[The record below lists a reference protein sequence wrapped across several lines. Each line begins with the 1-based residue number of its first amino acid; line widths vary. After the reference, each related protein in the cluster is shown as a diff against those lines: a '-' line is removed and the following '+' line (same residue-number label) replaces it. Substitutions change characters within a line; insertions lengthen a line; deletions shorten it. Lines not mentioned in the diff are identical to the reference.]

1 MLRRA
6 QTGGMQRSKAAL
18 VALICLLF
26 GFSLS
31 GAATTFELEN
41 GNTFYGEVSKLDED
55 GLVIRME
62 DVGGFSERIE
72 LVYLSQETLE
82 WLAKTP
88 KYKPFVAPFIEM
100 PEEEMK
106 QPPPIVLRPVDRLA
120 RASGDSFLSA
130 FASPLGA
137 LFLLAFYLGNLL
149 AAYEIAIYRGR
160 SVPLVCGLA
169 VIAPVVTP
177 IIFLSMPAAEGSY
190 AAPSWEE
197 EFEEAPPPPPKP
209 KEEPRPVGIS
219 ANKPSKLGLRQSAA
233 PKSSQAATPSS
244 YTRSNTEFNR
254 HFFETTFSEFFR
266 VVPSPSIKDMVIEF
280 KGTKKELIAKRITR
294 ISANEIHLQL
304 LSGKK
309 EAALRFGEIVQVNL
323 RHKNEK

>member
-1 MLRRA
+1 MFWRA
-6 QTGGMQRSKAAL
+6 QTGGMQRSKTGI
-18 VALICLLF
+18 VALIYLLLGFAIF
-26 GFSLS
+26 GE
-31 GAATTFELEN
+31 AATFELEN

-62 DVGGFSERIE
+62 EDIGGFSERIE

-82 WLAKTP
+82 QLAETP
-88 KYKPFVAPFIEM
+88 KYKPFVTPFIEL

-106 QPPPIVLRPVDRLA
+106 QPPPIVPKPVDRLP
-120 RASGDSFLSA
+120 RAPEESSFLAA
-130 FASPLGA
+130 FASPIGL
-137 LFLLAFYLGNLL
+137 LFLLAFYLANLL
-149 AAYEIAIYRGR
+149 AAYETAVYRER
-160 SVPLVCGLA
+160 PVPLVCGLA
-169 VIAPVVTP
+169 VIAPVATP
-177 IIFLSMPAAEGSY
+177 IIFLLLPAAEGSY
-190 AAPSWEE
+190 ADPSWEE
-197 EFEEAPPPPPKP
+197 AEETPPPPKP
-209 KEEPRPVGIS
+209 KEDPRPVGIS

-233 PKSSQAATPSS
+233 PKSSQESTPSS

-266 VVPSPSIKDMVIEF
+266 IVPSPAIKDMVIEF
-280 KGTKKELIAKRITR
+280 KGTKKELVAKRITR

-309 EAALRFGEIVQVNL
+309 EAAMRFGEIVQVNL

>member
-1 MLRRA
+1 MA
-6 QTGGMQRSKAAL
+6 QTGGMQRSKDYL
-18 VALICLLF
+18 CALICLLF
-26 GFSLS
+26 GFALS
-31 GAATTFELEN
+31 GAAATFELEN

-62 DVGGFSERIE
+62 EDVGGFSERIE
-72 LVYLSQETLE
+72 LVYLSQETLNQ
-82 WLAKTP
+82 LAKTP
-88 KYKPFVAPFIEM
+88 KYKPFVSPFIEM
-100 PEEEMK
+100 PEEELE
-106 QPPPIVLRPVDRLA
+106 QPPPIVLRPVDRLS
-120 RASGDSFLSA
+120 RASKNASFFST
-130 FASPLGA
+130 FASPIGVF
-137 LFLLAFYLGNLL
+137 FLVVFYLGNLL
-149 AAYEIAIYRGR
+149 AAYETAVYRGR

-169 VIAPVVTP
+169 VIAPIVTP
-177 IIFLSMPAAEGSY
+177 IIFLSLPAAEGSY

-197 EFEEAPPPPPKP
+197 ETEETPPPPPK
-209 KEEPRPVGIS
+209 EAPRPVGIS
-219 ANKPSKLGLRQSAA
+219 ANKPSKLGLRQSAV

-309 EAALRFGEIVQVNL
+309 EASMRFGEIVQVNL

>member
-1 MLRRA
+1 
-6 QTGGMQRSKAAL
+6 MQRSKAAL

-26 GFSLS
+26 GFALF
-31 GAATTFELEN
+31 GAAATFELEN

-72 LVYLSQETLE
+72 LVYLSQETLNQ
-82 WLAKTP
+82 LAKTP

-100 PEEEMK
+100 PEEEMQ
-106 QPPPIVLRPVDRLA
+106 QPPPIVPKPVDRLP
-120 RASGDSFLSA
+120 RAPKESSFLSA
-130 FASPLGA
+130 FVSPIGA

-177 IIFLSMPAAEGSY
+177 IIFLSLPAAEGSY

-197 EFEEAPPPPPKP
+197 ESEEAPPPPKL
-209 KEEPRPVGIS
+209 KEDPRPVGIS

-233 PKSSQAATPSS
+233 PKSGQEATPSS

-266 VVPSPSIKDMVIEF
+266 IIPSPAIKDMVIEF

-309 EAALRFGEIVQVNL
+309 EAAMRFGEIVQVNL

>member
-1 MLRRA
+1 
-6 QTGGMQRSKAAL
+6 MQRSKANL
-18 VALICLLF
+18 VALICLLL
-26 GFSLS
+26 GFALS
-31 GAATTFELEN
+31 GAAATFELEN
-41 GNTFYGEVSKLDED
+41 GNTFYGEVSTLDED

-62 DVGGFSERIE
+62 EEIGGFSERIE

-82 WLAKTP
+82 WLAETP
-88 KYKPFVAPFIEM
+88 KYKPFVAPFIEL

-106 QPPPIVLRPVDRLA
+106 QPKPIVPKPVDRLP
-120 RASGDSFLSA
+120 RAPKESSFLSA
-130 FASPLGA
+130 FASPIGI

-149 AAYEIAIYRGR
+149 AAYETAIYRGR

-169 VIAPVVTP
+169 VIAPVITP
-177 IIFLSMPAAEGSY
+177 IIFLSLPAAEGSY
-190 AAPSWEE
+190 ADPSWEE
-197 EFEEAPPPPPKP
+197 EAEEAPPPVP
-209 KEEPRPVGIS
+209 KEAPRPVGIS
-219 ANKPSKLGLRQSAA
+219 ANKPSKLGIRQSAA
-233 PKSSQAATPSS
+233 PKSGQEAAPSS
-244 YTRSNTEFNR
+244 HTRSNTEFNR

-266 VVPSPSIKDMVIEF
+266 VVPPPSIKDMVIEF

-309 EAALRFGEIVQVNL
+309 EASMRFGEIVQVNL

>member
-1 MLRRA
+1 
-6 QTGGMQRSKAAL
+6 MQRSKAGL
-18 VALICLLF
+18 VAFICLLF
-26 GFSLS
+26 GFALF
-31 GAATTFELEN
+31 GAAATFELEN

-72 LVYLSQETLE
+72 LVYLSQETLQ
-82 WLAKTP
+82 WLAQTP
-88 KYKPFVAPFIEM
+88 KYKPFVSPFIEM
-100 PEEEMK
+100 PEEDLK
-106 QPPPIVLRPVDRLA
+106 QPPPIVPKPVDRLP
-120 RASGDSFLSA
+120 RATQESSFLSA
-130 FASPLGA
+130 FASPIGV

-149 AAYEIAIYRGR
+149 AAYETAIYRGR

-169 VIAPVVTP
+169 VIAPVATP
-177 IIFLSMPAAEGSY
+177 IIFLSLPAAEGSY

-197 EFEEAPPPPPKP
+197 AEETPPPPKP
-209 KEEPRPVGIS
+209 KEDPRPVGIS

-233 PKSSQAATPSS
+233 PKSSQAATPSF

-280 KGTKKELIAKRITR
+280 KGTKKELVAKRITR

-309 EAALRFGEIVQVNL
+309 EAAMRFGEIVQVNL

>member
-6 QTGGMQRSKAAL
+6 QTNEMQRSKAAF
-18 VALICLLF
+18 VALIGSLF
-26 GFSLS
+26 GFALF
-31 GAATTFELEN
+31 GAAATFELEN

-55 GLVIRME
+55 GLVIRLEE
-62 DVGGFSERIE
+62 DIGGFSERIE
-72 LVYLSQETLE
+72 LVYLSQETLKR
-82 WLAKTP
+82 LAKTP
-88 KYKPFVAPFIEM
+88 QYKPFVAPFIEM
-100 PEEEMK
+100 PEEEMA
-106 QPPPIVLRPVDRLA
+106 QPPVIILRPVDRLP
-120 RASGDSFLSA
+120 RASASFFSA
-130 FASPLGA
+130 FASPIGA

-149 AAYEIAIYRGR
+149 AAYETAVYRGR
-160 SVPLVCGLA
+160 SIPLVCGLA
-169 VIAPVVTP
+169 VIAPVATP

-190 AAPSWEE
+190 ADPSWEE
-197 EFEEAPPPPPKP
+197 KAEEAPPPPPVP
-209 KEEPRPVGIS
+209 QEAPRPVGIS
-219 ANKPSKLGLRQSAA
+219 SNKPSKLGIRQSAA
-233 PKSSQAATPSS
+233 PKSGQEATPSS

-309 EAALRFGEIVQVNL
+309 EAAMRFGEIVQVNL
-323 RHKNEK
+323 RRKNEK

>member
-1 MLRRA
+1 
-6 QTGGMQRSKAAL
+6 MQRSKAGL

-26 GFSLS
+26 GFALF
-31 GAATTFELEN
+31 GAAATFELEN

-72 LVYLSQETLE
+72 LVYLSQETLKR
-82 WLAKTP
+82 LAQTP

-100 PEEEMK
+100 PEEETA
-106 QPPPIVLRPVDRLA
+106 QPPPIVLKHVDRLS
-120 RASGDSFLSA
+120 RPPEESSFLSA
-130 FASPLGA
+130 FASPIGI

-149 AAYEIAIYRGR
+149 AAYETAIYRGR

-169 VIAPVVTP
+169 VIAPVATP
-177 IIFLSMPAAEGSY
+177 IIFLSLPAVEGSY
-190 AAPSWEE
+190 ASSSWEE
-197 EFEEAPPPPPKP
+197 EAEEAPPPPKP

-219 ANKPSKLGLRQSAA
+219 ANKPSKLGLRQSAGT
-233 PKSSQAATPSS
+233 KSGQEATPSS
-244 YTRSNTEFNR
+244 YTRSDTEFNR

-266 VVPSPSIKDMVIEF
+266 IVPSPAIKDMVIEF
-280 KGTKKELIAKRITR
+280 KGTKKELLAKRITR

-309 EAALRFGEIVQVNL
+309 EAAMRFGEIVQVNL

>member
-1 MLRRA
+1 
-6 QTGGMQRSKAAL
+6 MQRSKAGI
-18 VALICLLF
+18 VALIYLLLGFAIF
-26 GFSLS
+26 GE
-31 GAATTFELEN
+31 AATFELEN

-62 DVGGFSERIE
+62 EDIGGFSERIE

-82 WLAKTP
+82 QLAETP
-88 KYKPFVAPFIEM
+88 KYKPFVAPFIEL

-106 QPPPIVLRPVDRLA
+106 QPPPIVPKPVDRLP
-120 RASGDSFLSA
+120 RAPKESSFLSA
-130 FASPLGA
+130 FASPIGV
-137 LFLLAFYLGNLL
+137 LFLLAFYLANLL
-149 AAYEIAIYRGR
+149 AAYETAVYRGR
-160 SVPLVCGLA
+160 PVPLVCGLA

-177 IIFLSMPAAEGSY
+177 IIFLLLPAVEGLY

-197 EFEEAPPPPPKP
+197 ESEETEGTPPPPKP
-209 KEEPRPVGIS
+209 KEDPRPVGIS

-233 PKSSQAATPSS
+233 PKSSQEATPSS

-266 VVPSPSIKDMVIEF
+266 IVPSPAIKDMILEF
-280 KGTKKELIAKRITR
+280 KGTKKELVAKRITR

-309 EAALRFGEIVQVNL
+309 EAAMRFGEIVQVNL

>member
-1 MLRRA
+1 MLRWA
-6 QTGGMQRSKAAL
+6 QTGGMRKSRADLA
-18 VALICLLF
+18 ALICLFL
-26 GFSLS
+26 GFALS
-31 GAATTFELEN
+31 GAAATFELEN

-55 GLVIRME
+55 GLVIRLEE
-62 DVGGFSERIE
+62 DIGGFSERIE

-82 WLAKTP
+82 QLAENP

-100 PEEEMK
+100 SEDLE
-106 QPPPIVLRPVDRLA
+106 QPPVIVLKPVERLP
-120 RASGDSFLSA
+120 RASAEASFFSA
-130 FASPLGA
+130 FASPIGVF
-137 LFLLAFYLGNLL
+137 FLLAFYLGNLL
-149 AAYEIAIYRGR
+149 AAYETAVYRGR

-169 VIAPVVTP
+169 VIAPVATP
-177 IIFLSMPAAEGSY
+177 IIFLSLPAAEGSY
-190 AAPSWEE
+190 ADPSWEE
-197 EFEEAPPPPPKP
+197 EVEEAPPPVPR
-209 KEEPRPVGIS
+209 EDPRPVGIS
-219 ANKPSKLGLRQSAA
+219 TNKPSKLGLRQSAA
-233 PKSSQAATPSS
+233 PQSNQAATPSS

-266 VVPSPSIKDMVIEF
+266 VVPSPAIKDMVVEF

-309 EAALRFGEIVQVNL
+309 EAAMRFGEIVQVNL